1 MAVGREVVVLSGV
14 RTPVGNY
21 GGSLKDFSPAAL
33 GAMVI
38 QEAVGRAGVAPDDV
52 GHVVFGHVIPTEKH
66 DVYLARVAAVNA
78 GLPVTAPAVT
88 VNRLCGSG
96 LQAIVDAAQTI
107 MLGDAECTVAGGS
120 ESMSRGAYLAE
131 NHRWGQRM
139 GSSELVDTVT
149 GGLTDPF
156 DDYPMGITAENVAE
170 SHRRAAQAAAS
181 GYFKEQILPV
191 EVKSRKGTTVVDHDE
206 HIRTDADLDSMAKL
220 RPVFKKDG
228 TVTAG
233 NSSSMNDAASA
244 VVLMDR
250 AVAEDRGLSPMA
262 RLVGYSYAGVEPKY
276 MGIGPVPAVKSLLKQ
291 TGLTV
296 DDLDV
301 IELNEAF
308 AAQAIAVV
316 RDLGLSEDKTNPNGS
331 GISMGHPISAT
342 GSILTVKALYELER
356 TSGRFALVTMCIGGG
371 QGIAAIFERL

>member
-1 MAVGREVVVLSGV
+1 MATAREVVVLSGV

-21 GGSLKDFSPAAL
+21 GGSLKDFSPATL

-66 DVYLARVAAVNA
+66 DVYLARVATVNA
-78 GLPVTAPAVT
+78 GLPVKVPAVT

-96 LQAIVDAAQTI
+96 LQAIVSAAQTI
-107 MLGDAECTVAGGS
+107 MLGDADCAVGGGS

-131 NHRWGQRM
+131 KHRWGQRM
-139 GSSELVDTVT
+139 GSSELVDAVM

-156 DDYPMGITAENVAE
+156 DDYPMGVTAENVAAKWGVSREEQDELAVE
-170 SHRRAAQAAAS
+170 SHRRAARATAS

-191 EVKSRKGTTVVDHDE
+191 EVKTRKGTTVVDQDE
-206 HIRTDADLDSMAKL
+206 HIRTDADPDSMAKL
-220 RPVFKKDG
+220 RPVFKENG

-233 NSSSMNDAASA
+233 NASSMNDGAAA

-250 AVAEDRGLSPMA
+250 VVAESRGLSPMA

-276 MGIGPVPAVKSLLKQ
+276 MG
-291 TGLTV
+291 
-296 DDLDV
+296 
-301 IELNEAF
+301 
-308 AAQAIAVV
+308 
-316 RDLGLSEDKTNPNGS
+316 
-331 GISMGHPISAT
+331 
-342 GSILTVKALYELER
+342 
-356 TSGRFALVTMCIGGG
+356 
-371 QGIAAIFERL
+371 